1 MICKF
6 SLHPFLVWAYPRW
19 NCGKHEGEFRV
30 MVSSVCNAING
41 PQTIRQ
47 SQHLEVWHGNLQN
60 MRFFQVGLPGIGRQK
75 HQLMDPKVSASPR
88 RQKLDDG
95 GGVSWARWNLRF
107 LGHSL
112 GLGRDTLG
120 VLKEVGWKRGR
131 QGTGKTGSNGPE
143 CSKLLGGFGWFS
155 ERDFPWYFPWLQ
167 LLGAGLDWWAGR
179 KGVIG
184 SGLGRLDLSE
194 G

>member
-6 SLHPFLVWAYPRW
+6 SLHPFLVWASPRW

-112 GLGRDTLG
+112 GLGGDTLG
-120 VLKEVGWKRGR
+120 VFGGGVETWTPGNWENWVKRAWVFEAAWWFRVIFWRGFSMVFSMTATAGGWVRLVGWEEGR
-131 QGTGKTGSNGPE
+131 
-143 CSKLLGGFGWFS
+143 
-155 ERDFPWYFPWLQ
+155 
-167 LLGAGLDWWAGR
+167 DW
-179 KGVIG
+179 V
-184 SGLGRLDLSE
+184 RLRE
-194 G
+194 ARP